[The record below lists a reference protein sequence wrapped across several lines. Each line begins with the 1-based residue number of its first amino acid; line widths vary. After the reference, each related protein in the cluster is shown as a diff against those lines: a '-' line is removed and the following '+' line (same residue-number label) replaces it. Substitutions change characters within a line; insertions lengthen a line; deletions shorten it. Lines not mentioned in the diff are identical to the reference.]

1 MCGKNELFSAL
12 DETIKFTMRVG
23 NNVNIPIMG
32 KDQITIRLK
41 DDYQN
46 FISNVNIYH
55 NLLSIGQLSEKGYN
69 MQIHHGYY
77 TLIDQNRRF
86 VAKVKTSLNRLFSL
100 RIHQEKLS

>member
-1 MCGKNELFSAL
+1 MCGKKELFSAL

-41 DDYQN
+41 DGYQN

-69 MQIHHGYY
+69 M
-77 TLIDQNRRF
+77 
-86 VAKVKTSLNRLFSL
+86 
-100 RIHQEKLS
+100 